1 MGSQDNVSNTAVEIE
16 AVNNE
21 VATAE
26 VETQKTDAGDAKV
39 AQPEGSRFDHIKET
53 LELLYKLFPNAFI
66 KEGNCKPLKIGI
78 FADLRAAIEGRDDVT
93 ITKVRAALSFYTSR
107 LRYLFS
113 LKEGAKRVGL
123 NGEEGEVVSKEHA
136 DFAKAKFDE
145 INSKRKVNNK
155 PKKAPRRFNKP
166 NAQGPKA
173 NFAAKGKNNFKKN
186 DKKPQSR
193 PIPGRKADLSEL
205 SIGTQVL
212 VVSSESHFVRGSVAE
227 LNGTSVAVTL
237 HTGMTVSLPL
247 DRIMIP
253 TAKQD

>member
-1 MGSQDNVSNTAVEIE
+1 MGSQDNVSNTAALNE

-26 VETQKTDAGDAKV
+26 VETEKTDAKV

-123 NGEEGEVVSKEHA
+123 NGEEGDVVSKEHA

-155 PKKAPRRFNKP
+155 PKKAPRRFTKP
-166 NAQGPKA
+166 ASQG
-173 NFAAKGKNNFKKN
+173 AKTKPNFKKAE
-186 DKKPQSR
+186 KKPQAR
-193 PIPGRKADLSEL
+193 PIPGRKAELGEL

-212 VVSSESHFVRGSVAE
+212 VVSSESHFVRGAVAE
-227 LNGTSVAVTL
+227 LNGSSVAVTL

>member
-1 MGSQDNVSNTAVEIE
+1 MGSQDNVSNTAVENE

-26 VETQKTDAGDAKV
+26 VESQKTDAKV

-93 ITKVRAALSFYTSR
+93 VTKVRAALSFYTSR

-123 NGEEGEVVSKEHA
+123 NGEEGEIVSKEHA
-136 DFAKAKFDE
+136 EFAKARFDE

-155 PKKAPRRFNKP
+155 PKKAPRRFIRP
-166 NAQGPKA
+166 AS
-173 NFAAKGKNNFKKN
+173 AAPKGKPGFKKS
-186 DKKPQSR
+186 DKKPQAR
-193 PIPGRKADLSEL
+193 TIPGRKAELGEL
-205 SIGTQVL
+205 SIGTRVL
-212 VVSSESHFVRGSVAE
+212 VVSSESNFVRGSVAE
-227 LNGTSVAVTL
+227 LNGSSVAVTL

>member
-1 MGSQDNVSNTAVEIE
+1 MGSQDNVSNTAVEND

-26 VETQKTDAGDAKV
+26 VDTQKTDAKV

-123 NGEEGEVVSKEHA
+123 NGEEGEIVSKEHA

-155 PKKAPRRFNKP
+155 PKKAPRRFVKP

-173 NFAAKGKNNFKKN
+173 KSNFKKVE
-186 DKKPQSR
+186 KKPQAR
-193 PIPGRKADLSEL
+193 PIPGRKAELSEL

-227 LNGTSVAVTL
+227 LNGSSVAVTL